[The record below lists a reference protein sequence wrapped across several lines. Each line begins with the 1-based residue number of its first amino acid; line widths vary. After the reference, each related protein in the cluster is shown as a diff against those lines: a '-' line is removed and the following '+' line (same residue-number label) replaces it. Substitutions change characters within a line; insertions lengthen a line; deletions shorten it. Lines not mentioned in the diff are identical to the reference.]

1 MYCRKSERNSCKARL
16 ITAQEAF
23 GGGGAT
29 ESMTTHDPFPLLPG
43 SRKCSPVLRT
53 GRLKPQKPM
62 KGAGGGG
69 FLCARD
75 GGEESGGGG
84 GGRRSKGASH
94 LDTVRSA
101 KCFCWL
107 SACLSNRQIQ
117 VIFFPQ
123 AHAATIVQFS
133 VLTLSSL
140 LFHVDPVVMMM
151 MIQTCTLNQH

>member
-23 GGGGAT
+23 LGGGGYRIHDNTRSISSSTRKQEVLPCPQDREIKTT
-29 ESMTTHDPFPLLPG
+29 EANE
-43 SRKCSPVLRT
+43 R
-53 GRLKPQKPM
+53 GR
-62 KGAGGGG
+62 GGG

-75 GGEESGGGG
+75 GGEESRGGA
-84 GGRRSKGASH
+84 GGRRSEGASH

-107 SACLSNRQIQ
+107 SACLSNRQIK

-123 AHAATIVQFS
+123 AHAATIVQF
-133 VLTLSSL
+133 
-140 LFHVDPVVMMM
+140 PVF
-151 MIQTCTLNQH
+151 T